1 LTPGSPADIL
11 ARTVSERL
19 LTQLGQPVIVED
31 RPGASTTIDAAAV
44 AKAAPDGYTL
54 PATSAAPLLYSN

>member
-1 LTPGSPADIL
+1 
-11 ARTVSERL
+11 

-54 PATSAAPLLYSN
+54 PATSAAPFLYSN